1 MLDRRPDCMVQP
13 AWLAL
18 GNCPAPEMDVSEL
31 ETKWRRKVEQLTSE
45 IPQKSAVPTLK
56 YSLATARITLTA
68 GMQKP
73 GSGTLPKSPG
83 DESSTAGLFQRVGGL
98 RGYQG
103 VS

>member
-1 MLDRRPDCMVQP
+1 MLDRRPDCMVQL

-18 GNCPAPEMDVSEL
+18 GNCPGPEMDVSVL
-31 ETKWRRKVEQLTSE
+31 ETKWRRKVEQLSF
-45 IPQKSAVPTLK
+45 TLQR
-56 YSLATARITLTA
+56 SPRSLLATARITMTA

-83 DESSTAGLFQRVGGL
+83 EESSAAGLFQRVGGL

-103 VS
+103 VT

>member
-1 MLDRRPDCMVQP
+1 MAAQSGTV
-13 AWLAL
+13 
-18 GNCPAPEMDVSEL
+18 EL
-31 ETKWRRKVEQLTSE
+31 YTSE

-56 YSLATARITLTA
+56 YSLATARITMTA

-83 DESSTAGLFQRVGGL
+83 EEAKTAGLFQRVGGL

-103 VS
+103 VT